1 MIRKVG
7 LIIDRLTDCWIV
19 EALAERDYDII
30 LYAPSMEVL
39 EQEKRQVEVD
49 LDKKIAKWAL
59 TESEKKVILS
69 HIKLE
74 TDFHKLQEADF
85 ILESIKSQP
94 DLKREI
100 LLKLDQILPKET
112 IIASNSS
119 ILSLSNFADGAK
131 FPERMIG
138 VHFFYNVVEIVPGK
152 ETSSDTF
159 ETLCQLVK
167 DLDKK
172 DIYVQES
179 PGFVT
184 TRLRLQL
191 MNEAITI
198 LSEGVAS
205 AEDIDESMKI
215 GLGMKEGPLE
225 MVDGF
230 GLKYILRLMEQLS
243 LELGEQKFTP
253 SPLLKTYID
262 AGCYGKK
269 RGKGFFEYDEN
280 GQKMKQVASLE
291 AVQ

>member
-30 LYAPSMEVL
+30 LYDPSIEIL
-39 EQEKRQVEVD
+39 EQEKHQVEID
-49 LDKKIAKWAL
+49 LDKRIAKWAL

-94 DLKREI
+94 ELKREI
-100 LLKLDQILPKET
+100 LLKLDQMVPKEI

-119 ILSLSNFADGAK
+119 ILSLSNFSEGAQY
-131 FPERMIG
+131 PERMIG

-152 ETSSDTF
+152 DTSTETF

-167 DLDKK
+167 SLDKK

-191 MNEAITI
+191 MNEAINI
-198 LSEGVAS
+198 LSEGIAS

-269 RGKGFFEYDEN
+269 NGKGFFEYDEN
-280 GQKMKQVASLE
+280 GQRIKQEARLE
-291 AVQ
+291 VVK

>member
-30 LYAPSMEVL
+30 LYDPSIEIL
-39 EQEKRQVEVD
+39 EQEKHQVEID
-49 LDKKIAKWAL
+49 LDKRIAKWAL

-85 ILESIKSQP
+85 ILESIKSRP
-94 DLKREI
+94 ELKREI
-100 LLKLDQILPKET
+100 LLKLDQMIPKEI

-119 ILSLSNFADGAK
+119 ILSLSNFSEGAQY
-131 FPERMIG
+131 PERMIG

-152 ETSSDTF
+152 DTSTETF

-167 DLDKK
+167 SLDKK

-191 MNEAITI
+191 MNEAINI
-198 LSEGVAS
+198 LSEGIAS

-269 RGKGFFEYDEN
+269 NGKGFFEYDEN
-280 GQKMKQVASLE
+280 GQRIKQDARLE
-291 AVQ
+291 VVK

>member
-30 LYAPSMEVL
+30 LYDPSIEIL
-39 EQEKRQVEVD
+39 EQEKHQVEID
-49 LDKKIAKWAL
+49 LDKRIAKWAL

-94 DLKREI
+94 ELKREI
-100 LLKLDQILPKET
+100 LLKLDQMVPKEI

-119 ILSLSNFADGAK
+119 ILSLSNFSEGAQY
-131 FPERMIG
+131 PERMIG

-152 ETSSDTF
+152 DTSTETF

-167 DLDKK
+167 SLDKK

-191 MNEAITI
+191 MNEAINI
-198 LSEGVAS
+198 LSEGIAS

-269 RGKGFFEYDEN
+269 NGKGFFEYDEN
-280 GQKMKQVASLE
+280 GQRIKQDARLE
-291 AVQ
+291 VVK

>member
-30 LYAPSMEVL
+30 LYDPSMEVL

-94 DLKREI
+94 ELKREI
-100 LLKLDQILPKET
+100 LLKLDQMIPKET

-152 ETSSDTF
+152 ETSSETF

-167 DLDKK
+167 HLDKK

-253 SPLLKTYID
+253 CPLLKTYID

-269 RGKGFFEYDEN
+269 NGKGFFEYGEN
-280 GQKMKQVASLE
+280 GQKIKQVVSLE
-291 AVQ
+291 VAK

>member
-30 LYAPSMEVL
+30 LYDPSIEIL

-49 LDKKIAKWAL
+49 LDKRIAKWAL

-94 DLKREI
+94 ELKREI
-100 LLKLDQILPKET
+100 LLKLDQMVPKEI

-119 ILSLSNFADGAK
+119 ILSLSNFSEGAK
-131 FPERMIG
+131 YPERMIG

-152 ETSSDTF
+152 DTSTETF

-167 DLDKK
+167 SLDKK

-191 MNEAITI
+191 MNEAINI
-198 LSEGVAS
+198 LSEGIAS

-253 SPLLKTYID
+253 SPLLQTYID

-269 RGKGFFEYDEN
+269 NGKGFFEYDEN
-280 GQKMKQVASLE
+280 GQRIKQEARLE
-291 AVQ
+291 VIK

>member
-30 LYAPSMEVL
+30 LYDPSIEIL
-39 EQEKRQVEVD
+39 EQEKHQVEID
-49 LDKKIAKWAL
+49 LDKRIAKWAL

-94 DLKREI
+94 ELKPEI
-100 LLKLDQILPKET
+100 LLKLDQMVPKEI

-119 ILSLSNFADGAK
+119 ILSLSNFSEGAQY
-131 FPERMIG
+131 PERMIG

-152 ETSSDTF
+152 DTSTETF

-167 DLDKK
+167 SLDKK

-191 MNEAITI
+191 MNEAINI
-198 LSEGVAS
+198 LSEGIAS

-269 RGKGFFEYDEN
+269 NGKGFFEYDEN
-280 GQKMKQVASLE
+280 GQRIKQEARLE
-291 AVQ
+291 VVK

>member
-30 LYAPSMEVL
+30 LYGPSIEVL
-39 EQEKRQVEVD
+39 EQEKHQVELD

-74 TDFHKLQEADF
+74 TDFHMLKEADF
-85 ILESIKSQP
+85 ILESIKSNP
-94 DLKREI
+94 DLKRDI
-100 LLKLDQILPKET
+100 LLKLDQMLPKET

-119 ILSLSNFADGAK
+119 ILSLSNFVEGAK
-131 FPERMIG
+131 EPERMIG
-138 VHFFYNVVEIVPGK
+138 VHFFNNVVEIIPGK
-152 ETSSDTF
+152 DTSTETF

-167 DLDKK
+167 SLDKK
-172 DIYVQES
+172 DMYVQES

-191 MNEAITI
+191 MNEAINI
-198 LSEGVAS
+198 LSEGIAS

-269 RGKGFFEYDEN
+269 IGKGFFEYDEN
-280 GQKMKQVASLE
+280 GQRIKQEAGLE
-291 AVQ
+291 VVK

>member
-30 LYAPSMEVL
+30 LYDPSIEIL
-39 EQEKRQVEVD
+39 EQEKRQVEID
-49 LDKKIAKWAL
+49 LDKRIAKWAL

-74 TDFHKLQEADF
+74 TDFYKLQEADF

-94 DLKREI
+94 ELKREI
-100 LLKLDQILPKET
+100 LLKLDQMIPKET

-119 ILSLSNFADGAK
+119 ILSLSNFAEGAK
-131 FPERMIG
+131 HPERMIG

-152 ETSSDTF
+152 NTSPETF
-159 ETLCQLVK
+159 ETLSQLVK
-167 DLDKK
+167 SLDKK

-191 MNEAITI
+191 MN
-198 LSEGVAS
+198 
-205 AEDIDESMKI
+205 
-215 GLGMKEGPLE
+215 
-225 MVDGF
+225 
-230 GLKYILRLMEQLS
+230 
-243 LELGEQKFTP
+243 
-253 SPLLKTYID
+253 
-262 AGCYGKK
+262 
-269 RGKGFFEYDEN
+269 
-280 GQKMKQVASLE
+280 
-291 AVQ
+291 

>member
-30 LYAPSMEVL
+30 LYDPSIEIL
-39 EQEKRQVEVD
+39 EQEKYQVEVD
-49 LDKKIAKWAL
+49 LDKRIAKWAL
-59 TESEKKVILS
+59 TESEKMVILS

-94 DLKREI
+94 ELKREL
-100 LLKLDQILPKET
+100 LLKLDQMVPKEI

-119 ILSLSNFADGAK
+119 ILSLSNFSEGAQY
-131 FPERMIG
+131 PERMIG

-152 ETSSDTF
+152 DTSTETF

-167 DLDKK
+167 SLDKK

-191 MNEAITI
+191 MNEAINI
-198 LSEGVAS
+198 LSEGIAS

-230 GLKYILRLMEQLS
+230 GLRYIQRLMEQLS

-253 SPLLKTYID
+253 SPLLKTYIE

-269 RGKGFFEYDEN
+269 NGKGFFEYDEN
-280 GQKMKQVASLE
+280 GQRIKQEAHLE
-291 AVQ
+291 VVK